1 MAENTQPSRIGQELK
16 RLNEMGETEYY
27 KAVERYTEQEI
38 KRLNKMGVTDYHEAY
53 DLALQLDFDRDDRS
67 LPGRQRLARY
77 GDDRDLDLLARDE
90 DPSVRQE
97 VARRGRDKDLDI
109 LLHDEDAD
117 VRSIVA
123 LQGRDDD
130 LDILVDDPDW
140 SVRWGVAARGR
151 KKDLDKLAND
161 PNEDVRQEA
170 AGVIVTKELERT
182 GPHGLDEYFDKMK
195 EYEENR
201 RAAEPPKKGD
211 KIMTTELKNPLI
223 IDIVDDDNV
232 KPEQVDSNKY
242 QISTKQLWS
251 DTGYSPKIL
260 KSGKVRSYVKDLIGL
275 MKGRDSVILNYDKP
289 VKNEKLNDCQNFV
302 STLDDIGRSVYR
314 KNVPIFSGSTNGK
327 GNFYFLNYSKSKFP
341 DALTADDVAPSQEEF
356 DAVAKDVIENGEAPR
371 GGKLPGETD
380 EDYKRA
386 KLEHYQAQGFLKVRD
401 SLHSPTSGNL
411 DHSVKNDD
419 LTFSKE
425 PNKVWN
431 HSTRVYEKS
440 NHLQMAT
447 EAKRGLNE
455 KQVGDMW
462 SIHAHVNLDPY
473 AMGSDLIGV
482 HGVKRV
488 EYGDF
493 KFEKFPNAKVE
504 GIVTN
509 SDGIVIPMKNIH
521 GDNVRPQIM
530 TDVNGLLETD
540 IELDNGETIKR
551 SYFQAKHHYAQIKNP
566 KYDNL
571 EIVGVDNDSLKM
583 KDTGGEFTIDNKT
596 ETINSALADRG
607 YEVSNDVIT
616 LTNDKFDTLL
626 DGQPSADS
634 LRLAVKT
641 KDGVKQFPYKDVL
654 MDEKYDRNSL
664 CFSDQQGNIT
674 GLTTANRD
682 PNVYHNFDG
691 KKYHSYASMSD
702 AKGDKFYFETNAN
715 IKPELEKLGVQ
726 VPSKIKKVVLR
737 PTSKYLWTVASKNT
751 LPEPKDPSENQNT
764 LHITTAVAGFSTA
777 KRSNNH
783 KYDILVVEGA
793 FKGEIV
799 SKLAQDKDK
808 EGNSL
813 SSEILQHDPQNGLIV
828 VQVPGVQQRGAI
840 KHISNLKKL
849 QRPGGIKYDQIHI
862 AMDTDAKTNKNV
874 TKGILDAEQILS
886 DKFPGSHVDVMT
898 WDHAKG
904 LDDAIVD
911 VKNGK
916 YSYKD
921 MNVRFGSGKDIYP
934 DPKKI
939 PEKRK
944 TLEEALG
951 LHEGKKPSA
960 PELADD
966 LQGLVPPPEDPDDPD
981 LLF

>member
-1 MAENTQPSRIGQELK
+1 MAENTQYDGNVSRI
-16 RLNEMGETEYY
+16 
-27 KAVERYTEQEI
+27 EQDI
-38 KRLNKMGVTDYHEAY
+38 KRLNKMGITDEYKAR
-53 DLALQLDFDRDDRS
+53 DLALQLDFDRADRS
-67 LPGRQRLARY
+67 LPGRQRLAKY
-77 GDDRDLDLLARDE
+77 GDDRDLDMLARDE
-90 DPSVRQE
+90 DPSVRRE
-97 VARRGRDKDLDI
+97 VARRGRDKDLDM
-109 LLHDEDAD
+109 LVLDEDAD

-123 LQGRDDD
+123 SQGRDDD
-130 LDILVDDPDW
+130 LDILVNDPDW
-140 SVRWGVAARGR
+140 GVRWSVAAQGR
-151 KKDLDKLAND
+151 KQDLDKLADD
-161 PNEDVRQEA
+161 PNEDVRQEV
-170 AGVIVTKELERT
+170 AGVIVTKELERM
-182 GPHGLDEYFDKMK
+182 GPHSLEDYFDKMH

-201 RAAEPPKKGD
+201 RTAEASKKGD

-232 KPEQVDSNKY
+232 KPHYDKQENKY

-260 KSGKVRSYVKDLIGL
+260 KSGKVRFYVKDLIGL

-302 STLDDIGRSVYR
+302 STLDDISRSVYR

-341 DALTADDVAPSQEEF
+341 DALTADDVVPSQEEF

-419 LTFSKE
+419 LSLLNDKNKKAPE

-488 EYGDF
+488 EYGNF
-493 KFEKFPNAKVE
+493 KFKQFPDAKIE
-504 GIVTN
+504 GVVTN

-521 GDNVRPQIM
+521 GDTVRPQIM
-530 TDVNGLLETD
+530 TDINGLLETD
-540 IELDNGETIKR
+540 IELDNGNTIDR
-551 SYFQAKHHYAQIKNP
+551 NYFQAKHHYAQIKNP
-566 KYDNL
+566 KYSNL
-571 EIVGVDNDSLKM
+571 EIVGVDKDSLKM

-607 YEVSNDVIT
+607 YEVPNDVIT
-616 LTNDKFDTLL
+616 LTNDKFDTVLK
-626 DGQPSADS
+626 GNPSADS

-641 KDGVKQFPYKDVL
+641 RDGVKPFPYKDVL
-654 MDEKYDRNSL
+654 MDKNYDRNSL
-664 CFSDQQGNIT
+664 CFSDKQGEIT
-674 GLTTANRD
+674 GLTTANKD
-682 PNVYHNFDG
+682 SNVYHNFDG
-691 KKYHSYASMSD
+691 KKYHSYVSMSD
-702 AKGDKFYFETNAN
+702 AKGQKHYFEANTN
-715 IKPELEKLGVQ
+715 IKPELEKMGVQ
-726 VPSKIKKVVLR
+726 VPSKIEKVVLR
-737 PTSKYLWTVASKNT
+737 PKNKYLWTVPSNNT
-751 LPEPKDPSENQNT
+751 LPEPKGKEDQNT
-764 LHITTAVAGFSTA
+764 LHMTTAVAGFSTGKKSA
-777 KRSNNH
+777 NH
-783 KYDILVVEGA
+783 KYDVLVVEGA
-793 FKGEIV
+793 LKGEIV

-808 EGNSL
+808 NGNSL
-813 SSEILQHDPQNGLIV
+813 SSELLKHDPKNGLIV
-828 VQVPGVQQRGAI
+828 VQVPGVQQKGAI
-840 KHISNLKKL
+840 GYIDNLNKL
-849 QRPGGIKYDQIHI
+849 GIKCDQIHI

-939 PEKRK
+939 PPKRK
-944 TLEEALG
+944 SLEQALG
-951 LHEGKKPSA
+951 LPETNTSKAPA
-960 PELADD
+960 PEVDDD
-966 LQGLVPPPEDPDDPD
+966 LQGLVPPPDPDEPD

>member
-1 MAENTQPSRIGQELK
+1 
-16 RLNEMGETEYY
+16 
-27 KAVERYTEQEI
+27 
-38 KRLNKMGVTDYHEAY
+38 
-53 DLALQLDFDRDDRS
+53 
-67 LPGRQRLARY
+67 
-77 GDDRDLDLLARDE
+77 
-90 DPSVRQE
+90 
-97 VARRGRDKDLDI
+97 
-109 LLHDEDAD
+109 
-117 VRSIVA
+117 
-123 LQGRDDD
+123 
-130 LDILVDDPDW
+130 
-140 SVRWGVAARGR
+140 
-151 KKDLDKLAND
+151 
-161 PNEDVRQEA
+161 
-170 AGVIVTKELERT
+170 
-182 GPHGLDEYFDKMK
+182 
-195 EYEENR
+195 
-201 RAAEPPKKGD
+201 
-211 KIMTTELKNPLI
+211 MTTFKNPLI
-223 IDIVDDDNV
+223 INIVDDDNI
-232 KPEQVDSNKY
+232 KPKQVDFDKY

-251 DTGYSPKIL
+251 DTGYPPSVL
-260 KSGKVRSYVKDLIGL
+260 KSGKVKSYVKDLIQL
-275 MKGRDSVILNYDKP
+275 MKGRDSVILTYPKP

-302 STLDDIGRSVYR
+302 STLDDIGRNVYR
-314 KNVPIFSGSTNGK
+314 KNVPIFSSSLNGQ
-327 GNFYFLNYSKSKFP
+327 GEFYFLNYSKTKYP
-341 DALTADDVAPSQEEF
+341 NAMTKDDVAPSQTEF
-356 DAVAKDVIENGEAPR
+356 DLAADNIINYGLRPKR
-371 GGKLPGETD
+371 LPGETD
-380 EDYKRA
+380 DDYKRA
-386 KLEHYQAQGFLKVRD
+386 ILEHYQAQGLLKVRD

-425 PNKVWN
+425 PNKYWN
-431 HSTRVYEKS
+431 HSTRVFEKS

-447 EAKRGLNE
+447 EAKRGVNE
-455 KQVGDMW
+455 EQVKDMW

-473 AMGSDLIGV
+473 AMGSNLIGV

-530 TDVNGLLETD
+530 TDVKGLLETD

-571 EIVGVDNDSLKM
+571 EIVGVDKHMLKM
-583 KDTGGEFTIDNKT
+583 RDSGGDFTINNKT

-607 YEVSNDVIT
+607 YEVPNDVIT

-626 DGQPSADS
+626 KGNPSADS

-654 MDEKYDRNSL
+654 MDEKYDHNSL

-840 KHISNLKKL
+840 KYISNLKKL

-874 TKGILDAEQILS
+874 TKGILTAEDILTKS
-886 DKFPGSHVDVMT
+886 FPDSKVDVMT

-911 VKNGK
+911 VKDGK

-921 MNVRFGSGKDIYP
+921 MNVRFGTGAEIYP
-934 DPKKI
+934 DPKTI

-951 LHEGKKPSA
+951 LPEAKPE
-960 PELADD
+960 PEIEPEPH
-966 LQGLVPPPEDPDDPD
+966 GLVPPPEPDDGDIP
-981 LLF
+981 LF